1 MICTF
6 GKDFIASRPKAMI
19 NPDRRDCRLDLIRCL
34 GKQIRSRDADLSDL
48 QSRIKVHVVDMMI
61 LPVKSIGLLNAFIER
76 SSTDVLI

>member
-1 MICTF
+1 
-6 GKDFIASRPKAMI
+6 MI

-61 LPVKSIGLLNAFIER
+61 LPVKSIGLLNAFIAR
-76 SSTDVLI
+76 SSTDVLIRFASRSSHLK